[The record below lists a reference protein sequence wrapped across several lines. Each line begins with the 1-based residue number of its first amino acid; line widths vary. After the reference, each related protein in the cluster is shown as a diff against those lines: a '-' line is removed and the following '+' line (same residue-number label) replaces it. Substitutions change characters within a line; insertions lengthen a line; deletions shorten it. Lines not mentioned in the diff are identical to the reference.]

1 MKTANG
7 NNDKREIELLVIS
20 DVHLGTYGCRAQ
32 ELLNYLRTVRP
43 QTLVLN
49 GDIIDIW
56 QFSKRY
62 FPPAHMKVIKCITSM
77 LAKGTQVYY
86 VTGNHD
92 ELFRKFTGFEVG
104 GLKLVNKVVLELH
117 GQRAWFFHGDVF
129 DVTMKH
135 SRWLAKLGG
144 HGYDLLIVIN
154 TFFNWISRCVGGGRI
169 SLSRKIKNSVK
180 GAVKHINDFEGTA
193 ASIAIDNRYDQVV
206 CGHIHQPALRRIYD
220 KQGRSVLYLNSG
232 DWVENLTALEYHDT
246 QWRIYRYAE
255 DPIAQGNSDVR
266 EDEHELTRAGHS
278 PHELFT
284 ALMTEFSITNRAPT
298 TAKP

>member
-1 MKTANG
+1 MGATDG
-7 NNDKREIELLVIS
+7 GKREVELLVIS

-43 QTLVLN
+43 RTLVLN

-62 FPPAHMKVIKCITSM
+62 FPSAHMKVIKCVTSM

-92 ELFRKFTGFEVG
+92 ELLRKFTGFELG
-104 GLKLVNKVVLELH
+104 GLQLVNKVVLELH

-135 SRWLAKLGG
+135 SRWLARLGG
-144 HGYDLLIVIN
+144 KGYDLLIMLNTCIN
-154 TFFNWISRCVGGGRI
+154 WLGQRAGWGRI
-169 SLSRKIKNSVK
+169 SLSRRIKNTVK

-193 ASIAIDNRYDQVV
+193 AAIALDNRYDQVI
-206 CGHIHQPALRRIYD
+206 CGHIHQPAMRRVQD
-220 KQGRSVLYLNSG
+220 KQGRSVLYLNAG
-232 DWVENLTALEYHDT
+232 DWVENLTALEYQDA
-246 QWRIYRYAE
+246 QWRIYRYAD
-255 DPIAQGNSDVR
+255 DPIAQRARGDGD
-266 EDEHELTRAGHS
+266 DEHELTRAGHS
-278 PHELFT
+278 AHELFT
-284 ALMTEFSITNRAPT
+284 ALVAELSAADRQPAH
-298 TAKP
+298 AHA

>member
-1 MKTANG
+1 MESNR
-7 NNDKREIELLVIS
+7 KRDVEVVVIS

-43 QTLVLN
+43 RTLVLN

-56 QFSKRY
+56 QFSKHY
-62 FPPAHMKVIKCITSM
+62 FPPAHMKVIKCITSL

-92 ELFRKFTGFEVG
+92 EMFRKFTGFELG
-104 GLKLVNKVVLELH
+104 GFQLVNKVVLELH

-144 HGYDLLIVIN
+144 KGYDLLIMIN
-154 TFFNWISRCVGGGRI
+154 TLFNWVSRHLGGGRI

-180 GAVKHINDFEGTA
+180 SAVKHINDFEGTA
-193 ASIAIDNRYDQVV
+193 AGIALDNNYDQVI
-206 CGHIHQPALRRIYD
+206 CGHIHQPAMRQVHD

-232 DWVENLTALEYHDT
+232 DWVENLTALEYHDA
-246 QWRIYRYAE
+246 QWRIYHYA
-255 DPIAQGNSDVR
+255 DDLVAQGNKEGG
-266 EDEHELTRAGHS
+266 EDEHELTKADHS
-278 PHELFT
+278 PHKLFT
-284 ALMTEFSITNRAPT
+284 ALVAELSVVGRSPIQANA
-298 TAKP
+298 